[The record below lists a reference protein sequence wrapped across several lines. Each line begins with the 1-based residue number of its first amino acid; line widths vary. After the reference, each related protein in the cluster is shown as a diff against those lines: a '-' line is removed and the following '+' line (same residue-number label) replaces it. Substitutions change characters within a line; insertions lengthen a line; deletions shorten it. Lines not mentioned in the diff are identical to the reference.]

1 VPDFTD
7 ERGCSALCLA
17 TRNGRQDAVEWLVK
31 VGCNL
36 DVQDRSGSTSL
47 IHAVLGDQCKCGATL
62 VSFLIIKNE
71 KEHTPPPAP
80 HYICSPVILL

>member
-1 VPDFTD
+1 MCVPDFTD

-62 VSFLIIKNE
+62 VSFFIIK
-71 KEHTPPPAP
+71 K
-80 HYICSPVILL
+80 